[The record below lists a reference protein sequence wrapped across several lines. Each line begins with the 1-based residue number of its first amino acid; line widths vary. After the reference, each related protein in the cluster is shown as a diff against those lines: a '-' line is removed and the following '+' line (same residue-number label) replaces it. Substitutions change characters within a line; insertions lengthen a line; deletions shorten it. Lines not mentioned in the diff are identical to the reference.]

1 MSGSRAAI
9 RYAKAILSYSL
20 EKKKETQVNNDM
32 LLIASTIEKS
42 EDLQLLL
49 SNPIIKNEIKRTTIN
64 KVFDKKISE
73 PSKQLI
79 DLLITNRR
87 LGILEYVAKKY
98 TVIYDELKGIEVAQV
113 TSATPLS
120 KQLTS
125 EVLEKVKQLTG
136 KKATLKNI
144 INPDIIGGF
153 ILRVGDVQYDASIS
167 NKLLVLKR
175 QFEDNSFTS
184 KL

>member
-20 EKKKETQVNNDM
+20 EKKQETQVNNDM

-49 SNPIIKNEIKRTTIN
+49 SNPIIKNEIKRTAIN

-87 LGILEYVAKKY
+87 LGILEYVTKKY

-125 EVLEKVKQLTG
+125 EILEKVKQLTG